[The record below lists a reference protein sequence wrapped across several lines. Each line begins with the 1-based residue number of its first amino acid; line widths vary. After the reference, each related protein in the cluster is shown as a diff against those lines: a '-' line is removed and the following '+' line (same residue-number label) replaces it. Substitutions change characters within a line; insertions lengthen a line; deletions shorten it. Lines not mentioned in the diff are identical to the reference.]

1 MIENTR
7 LAPPDSHRH
16 RTKTIM
22 SLTTSDLYLI
32 KTYMNTAA
40 LVLFRGNAFFTHA
53 SENAKKHFLHLWQY
67 LLH

>member
-1 MIENTR
+1 
-7 LAPPDSHRH
+7 
-16 RTKTIM
+16 
-22 SLTTSDLYLI
+22 
-32 KTYMNTAA
+32 MNTAA